1 MMSIKSFFF
10 LLFLFL
16 FSACSSQKVVIKGYE
31 KVFPEEDK
39 YIVLA
44 LHAEQLQANIQ
55 ASKLFDILYEKS
67 TKKEYLHRSLSNL
80 LIAKKYEDI
89 LLIAKKEPDD
99 LFTKRMEVIALINL
113 FQMKEAE
120 TKALNLVKLS
130 KKADDYLL
138 VSDLYVSQK
147 KFDKAVKYLESA
159 YMKDYNEKILDRISI
174 ILYVNLGR
182 KNEAIA
188 QLETHSRVYSCS
200 KLICTRLISFY
211 SDENNI
217 DGLLS
222 AYLRYYKVNPDERVS
237 KKIVQIYQYKK
248 EYLKLIDFL
257 KETKSDDNLLLEL
270 YLKIK
275 NYKKAFLLAEYIYK
289 ETGDI
294 EYLGKSAIYEYESKQ
309 DNLKSED
316 ILSISK
322 KFEKVIA
329 EKNTALYLNYYG
341 YLLIDHEIDIKKG
354 IKYIKKA
361 LKIQPKASFY
371 MDSLAWGYYK
381 QGRCKKAKSIMN
393 KVIKLDGGTH
403 EEILSHIKSIDNCLN
418 TKKEKN
424 DFR

>member
-1 MMSIKSFFF
+1 MLMVRNLFF
-10 LLFLFL
+10 LLFVLF
-16 FSACSSQKVVIKGYE
+16 FSACSNQSVAIKGYE
-31 KVFPEEDK
+31 KVFEAEDK

-44 LHAEQLQANIQ
+44 LYAEQVQANLE
-55 ASKLFDILYEKS
+55 ASKLFNTLYQKS
-67 TKKEYLHRSLSNL
+67 SKREYLHRSLTNL
-80 LIAKKYEDI
+80 LVAKRYEKI
-89 LLIAKKEPDD
+89 LVVAKKEPND
-99 LFTKRMEVIALINL
+99 LFVKRMEVVALINL
-113 FQMKEAE
+113 SKMKEAE
-120 TKALNLVKLS
+120 NKALNLVKLS
-130 KKADDYLL
+130 KKSDDYLL

-147 KFDKAVKYLESA
+147 KFDKAVKYLEGA
-159 YMKDYNEKILDRISI
+159 YIKDYDEKILDRMSI

-188 QLETHSRVYSCS
+188 YLETHSRIYSCS
-200 KLICTRLISFY
+200 KLICNRLISFY

-237 KKIVQIYQYKK
+237 KKIVQIYEYKK

-257 KETKSDDNLLLEL
+257 KKTKSDNDVLLKL

-275 NYKKAFLLAEYIYK
+275 NYKKAFVLAESMYK
-289 ETGDI
+289 DTGDI
-294 EYLGKSAIYEYESKQ
+294 QYLGKSAIYEYESKQ
-309 DNLKSED
+309 NNLKAED

-354 IKYIKKA
+354 IGYIKRA

-403 EEILSHIKSIDNCLN
+403 EEILSHIKSIDECLN
-418 TKKEKN
+418 KKYKKGKK
-424 DFR
+424 